1 MHKLNCQL
9 RGRGLLLPPPKF
21 VVIGN
26 LSENPLLIGEFS
38 SQKCKKMGLKPLILK
53 KFRGKIEIFST

>member
-38 SQKCKKMGLKPLILK
+38 SQKCKKNGFKTSYFK
-53 KFRGKIEIFST
+53 EI